1 MIIICNLNVTEDPRN
16 FDLDQVD
23 SFREYVFG
31 RDGESRRNIINDE
44 LEDWPGRWM
53 PDRPNDPTPPPKIFP
68 KISETSV
75 QSLHGIP
82 MGYSSQNCDD
92 AKVRTSIC
100 HLFHH

>member
-1 MIIICNLNVTEDPRN
+1 M
-16 FDLDQVD
+16 
-23 SFREYVFG
+23 FG
-31 RDGESRRNIINDE
+31 RDGESRRNIIDDE

-53 PDRPNDPTPPPKIFP
+53 PDRPNDPTPSPKIFP
-68 KISETSV
+68 KISETNV

-100 HLFHH
+100 HLSRR